1 MERKGRKRV
10 CRGCICTSFHLL
22 HDRAFWIWVGRDEE
36 YRRTHTCTPEYWVA
50 GVVVYSSSCR
60 VCNAIRK
67 QQLGRCIPYPEDSC
81 GNHAD
86 THTHTHTEQQ
96 PKKEFLFDN
105 YLMHLN
111 EAPFNSQWL
120 CKWKVRVGGKSPS
133 GGGLAFYLFSSFII
147 YFFFLLKRNSNSLS
161 IPHIEKQGT
170 CIQIFVFDF
179 KCHSPMAM
187 PR

>member
-36 YRRTHTCTPEYWVA
+36 YRRIHTCTPEYWVT

-86 THTHTHTEQQ
+86 THTHTQSNN
-96 PKKEFLFDN
+96 PKK
-105 YLMHLN
+105 
-111 EAPFNSQWL
+111 S
-120 CKWKVRVGGKSPS
+120 
-133 GGGLAFYLFSSFII
+133 FSSII
-147 YFFFLLKRNSNSLS
+147 TLCTLMKLLS
-161 IPHIEKQGT
+161 IPNGCASGRCGWAGNRQVGEGSRSTYSPLLLFIFFFSWNE
-170 CIQIFVFDF
+170 IQTLFLFRI
-179 KCHSPMAM
+179 
-187 PR
+187 